1 MFPAVGPNPDQLLK
15 KLSILGIKGKKPKL
29 IKSRIQG
36 QEATRETQ
44 ANILKTK
51 SLSETINVNRGVP
64 QGSALRPLL
73 FLLLTND
80 IPNWLQD
87 SCH

>member
-1 MFPAVGPNPDQLLK
+1 MFPAVGPNPDQLIK
-15 KLSILGIKGKKPKL
+15 KLSILGIKGTKPKL

-36 QEATRETQ
+36 QEANRETQ
-44 ANILKTK
+44 ANILKQN
-51 SLSETINVNRGVP
+51 LSETINVIRGVP

-80 IPNWLQD
+80 IPN
-87 SCH
+87 